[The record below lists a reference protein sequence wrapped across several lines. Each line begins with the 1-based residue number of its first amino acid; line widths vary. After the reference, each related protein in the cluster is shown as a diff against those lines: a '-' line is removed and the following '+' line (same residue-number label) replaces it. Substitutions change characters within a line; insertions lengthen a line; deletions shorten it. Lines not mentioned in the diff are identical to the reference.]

1 MGDDASRGACEE
13 SLLDRS
19 AGAAMEE
26 EAGGEHHR
34 HHPLRVFFRDA
45 R

>member
-1 MGDDASRGACEE
+1 MGDARRVCEE

-26 EAGGEHHR
+26 AGGEHRR